1 MVFRMEDLN
10 KITHVRLDRENLVHL
25 SGLEFFSPNVTHL
38 YLQHVSFINFDSYSK
53 MYISLII
60 LTSAVDHI

>member
-10 KITHVRLDRENLVHL
+10 KITHVRLDRESLVHL
-25 SGLEFFSPNVTHL
+25 NGLEFFSLNVTHL
-38 YLQHVSFINFDSYSK
+38 YLQHVSFIDFDSFSK
-53 MYISLII
+53 LHISLII